1 MSEKKVRRWLY
12 FLQWHKTATF
22 ANLKNKSMNTIYID
36 FADLGDYEDFYNQL
50 KEKVKLPEHFGDNLD
65 ALSDVITGELEMP
78 LHLEFVNMS
87 VDQLEIFEDLL
98 TTLEDAEDEMKDFS
112 FAYYLEQY
120 DDDDDETYSEDE
132 ITE

>member
-1 MSEKKVRRWLY
+1 MS
-12 FLQWHKTATF
+12 
-22 ANLKNKSMNTIYID
+22 TIYID
-36 FADLGDYEDFYNQL
+36 FTDIGDYEDFYTQL
-50 KEKVKLPEHFGDNLD
+50 KEKVQLPEHFGDNLD

-98 TTLEDAEDEMKDFS
+98 TTLEDAEDEEGDDGFS

-120 DDDDDETYSEDE
+120 EDDDDEEIDE
-132 ITE
+132 

>member
-1 MSEKKVRRWLY
+1 
-12 FLQWHKTATF
+12 
-22 ANLKNKSMNTIYID
+22 MNTIYID
-36 FADLGDYEDFYNQL
+36 FADLGDYEDFYAQL

-65 ALSDVITGELEMP
+65 ALSDVISGELEMP

-98 TTLEDAEDEMKDFS
+98 TTLEDAEEEVEDFS

-120 DDDDDETYSEDE
+120 EDE
-132 ITE
+132 DENNSDE